1 MKYIGEGI
9 LGSIFSWDTPHN
21 CVVNYMGTEEEW
33 NSIEIEG
40 SNFSGNLTINYN
52 YTGE

>member
-1 MKYIGEGI
+1 MKYIGKWV
-9 LGSIFSWDTPHN
+9 LGRDWDTPHN